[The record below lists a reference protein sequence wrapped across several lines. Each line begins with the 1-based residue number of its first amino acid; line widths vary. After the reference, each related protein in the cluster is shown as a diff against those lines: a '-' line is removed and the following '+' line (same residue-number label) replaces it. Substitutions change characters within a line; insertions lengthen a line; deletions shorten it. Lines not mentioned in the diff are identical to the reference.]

1 MFWAGREAMAKTRR
15 LPHEGAGAVPGSL
28 HSGVFSEIKMLDVS
42 GQSLRVGIRRGKS
55 SSPPLV
61 IFNGI
66 GANLE
71 LLEPFVEALKGI
83 EIVVFDVPGVGGS
96 PAPKLP
102 YRYSRIARLTNR
114 LLTALGYTGEVDVL
128 GLSWG
133 GMLAQQYAY
142 LNPDRCR
149 RLILAATASGW
160 TMVPG
165 HFSVIRKL
173 ANPNRHSDPEYLRRI
188 APELF
193 GGSFRQNPNLIDQH
207 IDRIQSPP
215 RVGYL
220 YQLAA
225 LWGWTSV
232 PWLHRLTQPI
242 LIMAGTEDPIVPLVN
257 AKIMQS
263 FIRRC
268 ELFTIDDG
276 HLFLIARAKE
286 AASVVKQFLTRPIEK
301 DLKISP
307 AGIRSRVSH
316 LARRL
321 RFGPRRL
328 TRTGSR
334 RPSHFHRSARSPGR
348 SQKPAIRNLRTG
360 APSA

>member
-1 MFWAGREAMAKTRR
+1 MAATQKTWSSRPRIFRAGCEAMAKARR
-15 LPHEGAGAVPGSL
+15 LLHEGTGVTSSSL
-28 HSGVFSEIKMLDVS
+28 HLSVFSEIKMLDIA
-42 GQSLRVGIRRGKS
+42 GQSLRVGIRRGKRS
-55 SSPPLV
+55 LPPLV

-71 LLEPFVEALKGI
+71 LLEPFVDALKGI

-114 LLTALGYTGEVDVL
+114 LLTALGYTGQVDVL

-142 LNPDRCR
+142 VNPDRCR
-149 RLILAATASGW
+149 RLILAATYPGW

-165 HFSVIRKL
+165 HFSAIRKL
-173 ANPNRHSDPEYLRRI
+173 ANPSSHSDPEYFRRV
-188 APELF
+188 APELY
-193 GGSFRQNPNLIDQH
+193 GGSFRQDPNLIDQH
-207 IDRIQSPP
+207 IGRIQPV
-215 RVGYL
+215 RGVGYL
-220 YQLAA
+220 YQLVA

-232 PWLHRLTQPI
+232 PWLHRLKQPI

-257 AKIMQS
+257 AKIMEH

-268 ELFTIDDG
+268 ELLTIDDG
-276 HLFLIARAKE
+276 HLFLITRARE
-286 AASVVKQFLTRPIEK
+286 AASVVKQFLTRPTEK
-301 DLKISP
+301 NLKISP
-307 AGIRSRVSH
+307 ASISRLFH

-321 RFGPRRL
+321 RFGP
-328 TRTGSR
+328 
-334 RPSHFHRSARSPGR
+334 AV
-348 SQKPAIRNLRTG
+348 
-360 APSA
+360 